1 MRRARA
7 SRLLAISLTL
17 AALSGCGG
25 GPPRKPTPP
34 SRDESLKRERFQIL
48 GAEDSWSEPLPILRE
63 LKSMGGVK
71 DAFVHEETGRY
82 VVVYDPRR
90 THRDAI
96 AQKVGE
102 IGRDLGREY
111 EALFDDR

>member
-1 MRRARA
+1 MRP
-7 SRLLAISLTL
+7 RLLGIFLTL

-25 GPPRKPTPP
+25 GPPRRPTPP
-34 SRDESLKRERFQIL
+34 DRDESLKRDRFQIL
-48 GAEDSWSEPLPILRE
+48 GAEDNWSDPLPVLRE

-71 DAFVHEETGRY
+71 DAYVHEETGRY

-96 AQKVGE
+96 GQKVAQ
-102 IGRDLGREY
+102 IGDDLGRTF